1 MARVF
6 LVGFWDRVAKLI
18 LRNRILIILL
28 LVSATIFFISN
39 WKYIK
44 FSNSEANLLPDDHEV
59 NLEYI
64 DFTDKFGEEGNLI
77 VIGIKDSLLFTT
89 NNFNAWNNLS
99 KALKDTNYV
108 ESVIAIGDLQKLK
121 KDTRK
126 RRFYLEPFV
135 KDTIKSESELISLKK
150 ELFEKYPFY
159 NEFLFNTKTETVRT
173 AIHLKKEIVNEIGR
187 EDYINNILTPLVAN
201 FEKTY
206 GIDIKI
212 SGMPYVRTKNADN
225 IKNEI
230 TTFVI
235 LALAITSIIF
245 FLFFRSFRATF
256 ISLFVVMIGVVWTVG
271 ILGLFINN
279 SAAGEFEISVL
290 TGLIPPL
297 IIVIGIP
304 NCIFLINK
312 YQHEVNKHGNKAKSL
327 KKVISKI
334 GNATLMTNLTT
345 ASGFATFIITNST
358 LLKEFGIVA
367 SLSIIAI
374 FILCLLIIPIIYSY
388 LPIPEEKHLEHL
400 NRSWINSLGDWIE
413 NTVKKSKIN
422 IYIISIIL
430 LVTSIIGIYQIR
442 ISGSIIDD
450 MPQKAD
456 WFDDIMFYEKEF
468 NGIMPLEILI
478 DFKRQK
484 RIQNLRY
491 LRKMDTIEKTIN
503 EIPEL
508 SKPISVVSL
517 SKYITQAYYNGNPK
531 YYQIPTNQIK
541 PFIATFAKTTVSNSD
556 VDLIKNYADSTGRYT
571 RITAFMKDMEI
582 ERMEEIEKEIR
593 DKIEDQMPSKLIDS
607 GTIGKKPSKILLY
620 INKLKSIL
628 QVSLLNQEPLLYDS
642 TKNFEKVNIGDKV
655 YNITDNTSAKVINK
669 KEDNSTL
676 VLSKN
681 IMYEGAE
688 YEIKSESYVIT
699 GKAYLFQK
707 GTKYLVKNLI
717 ISLSLAIFLI
727 ALLMAY
733 MFRSV
738 KMIFISLIPNILPLV
753 ITAGLMGYLGVAI
766 KPSTILIF
774 SIAFGI
780 AVDDTIHFL
789 AKYRQELISNNWE
802 INKSVYNALRETGVS
817 MFYTSIVLFFGFSVF
832 TVSDFGGTVALGGL
846 VSATLLFAML
856 SNLLLLPSML
866 LSLEGSIANEK
877 VLKEPLIKIIEDDDN
892 N

>member
-6 LVGFWDRVAKLI
+6 LVGFWDSVSNLI
-18 LRNRILIILL
+18 LRNRILIIALL
-28 LVSATIFFISN
+28 TLATTFFISQ
-39 WKYIK
+39 WQYIK
-44 FSNSEANLLPDDHEV
+44 FSNTEANLLPDNHEV
-59 NLEYI
+59 NLEYL

-89 NNFNAWNNLS
+89 ENLNAWNNLS
-99 KALKDTNYV
+99 KVLKDTNFV

-121 KDTRK
+121 KDK
-126 RRFYLEPFV
+126 KKQQFYLEPFI
-135 KDTIKSESELISLKK
+135 KDTITSDIELISIKK

-159 NEFLFNTKTETVRT
+159 DEFLFNTKTKSVRT
-173 AIHLKKEIVNEIGR
+173 AIHLKKSIVNEIGR
-187 EDYINNILTPLVAN
+187 ETYINSVLIPKVES
-201 FEKTY
+201 FEAKY
-206 GIDIKI
+206 NLDIKI
-212 SGMPYVRTKNADN
+212 SGMPYVRTKNAEN
-225 IKNEI
+225 IKSEI
-230 TTFVI
+230 STFVI
-235 LALAITSIIF
+235 LALIITSIIF
-245 FLFFRSFRATF
+245 FLFFRSYRATF

-271 ILGLFINN
+271 ILGLFIINTPP
-279 SAAGEFEISVL
+279 GDFEISVL

-327 KKVISKI
+327 QKVITKI
-334 GNATLMTNLTT
+334 GNATLMTNVTT
-345 ASGFATFIITNST
+345 ASGFATFIITNSK

-367 SLSIIAI
+367 SLSILAI
-374 FILCLLIIPIIYSY
+374 FILCILIIPIIYSF

-400 NRSWINSLGDWIE
+400 NRTWINSLGDWIE
-413 NTVKKSKIN
+413 KTVKKSKIN
-422 IYIISIIL
+422 IYIISVLL

-478 DFKRQK
+478 NTKRK
-484 RIQNLRY
+484 KGVTKLSTIK
-491 LRKMDTIEKTIN
+491 KMSKIEDVIL

-508 SKPISVVSL
+508 SKPISMVSL
-517 SKYITQAYYNGNPK
+517 VKYSKQAYYNGNPK
-531 YYQIPTNQIK
+531 YYQVPTSQENS
-541 PFIATFAKTTVSNSD
+541 FILSYAKNSTSDSD
-556 VDLIKNYADSTGRYT
+556 VDLIKNYVDSTGQYT

-582 ERMEEIEKEIR
+582 EKMEEIEKKLNYEIS
-593 DKIEDQMPSKLIDS
+593 KIMPSD
-607 GTIGKKPSKILLY
+607 
-620 INKLKSIL
+620 
-628 QVSLLNQEPLLYDS
+628 
-642 TKNFEKVNIGDKV
+642 NFEV
-655 YNITDNTSAKVINK
+655 S
-669 KEDNSTL
+669 
-676 VLSKN
+676 
-681 IMYEGAE
+681 
-688 YEIKSESYVIT
+688 IT

-717 ISLSLAIFLI
+717 LSLSLAIFLI

-733 MFRSV
+733 MFRSL
-738 KMIFISLIPNILPLV
+738 KMIFISLIPNLLPLIV
-753 ITAGLMGYLGVAI
+753 TAGLMGYLGVAI

-789 AKYRQELISNNWE
+789 AKYRQELITNNWE
-802 INKSVYNALRETGVS
+802 VKKSVYNALRETGVS

-832 TVSDFGGTVALGGL
+832 TVSNFGGTVALGAL

-866 LSLEGSIANEK
+866 LSLEDSIANEK
-877 VLKEPLIKIIEDDDN
+877 VLKEPLIKIIEDEDVVN
-892 N
+892 

>member
-6 LVGFWDRVAKLI
+6 LVGFWDSVSNLI
-18 LRNRILIILL
+18 LRNRILIISLL
-28 LVSATIFFISN
+28 ILATSFFISQ
-39 WKYIK
+39 WQYIK
-44 FSNSEANLLPDDHEV
+44 FSNTEANLLPDKHEV
-59 NLEYI
+59 NLEYL

-89 NNFNAWNNLS
+89 ENLNAWNNLS
-99 KALKDTNYV
+99 KVLKDTNFV

-121 KDTRK
+121 KDK
-126 RRFYLEPFV
+126 KKQQFYLEPFI
-135 KDTIKSESELISLKK
+135 KDTITSDIELISIKK

-159 NEFLFNTKTETVRT
+159 DEFLFNTKTKSVRT
-173 AIHLKKEIVNEIGR
+173 AIHLKKSIVNEVGR
-187 EDYINNILTPLVAN
+187 ETYINSVLIPKVES
-201 FEKTY
+201 FEAKY
-206 GIDIKI
+206 NLDIKI
-212 SGMPYVRTKNADN
+212 SGMPYVRTKNAEN
-225 IKNEI
+225 IKSEI
-230 TTFVI
+230 STFVI
-235 LALAITSIIF
+235 LALIITSIIF
-245 FLFFRSFRATF
+245 FLFFRSYRATF

-271 ILGLFINN
+271 ILGLFIINTPP
-279 SAAGEFEISVL
+279 GDFEISVL

-327 KKVISKI
+327 QKVITKI
-334 GNATLMTNLTT
+334 GNATLMTNVTT
-345 ASGFATFIITNST
+345 ASGFATFIITNSK

-367 SLSIIAI
+367 SLSILAI
-374 FILCLLIIPIIYSY
+374 FILCILIIPIIYSF

-400 NRSWINSLGDWIE
+400 NRTWINSLGDWIE
-413 NTVKKSKIN
+413 KTVKKSKIN
-422 IYIISIIL
+422 IYIISVLL

-478 DFKRQK
+478 NTKRK
-484 RIQNLRY
+484 KGVTKLSTIK
-491 LRKMDTIEKTIN
+491 KMSKIEDVIL

-508 SKPISVVSL
+508 SKPISMVSL
-517 SKYITQAYYNGNPK
+517 VKYSKQAYYNGNPK
-531 YYQIPTNQIK
+531 YYQVPTSQENS
-541 PFIATFAKTTVSNSD
+541 FILSYAKNSTSDSD
-556 VDLIKNYADSTGRYT
+556 VDLIKNYVDSTGQYT

-582 ERMEEIEKEIR
+582 EKMEEIEKKLNYEIS
-593 DKIEDQMPSKLIDS
+593 KIMPSD
-607 GTIGKKPSKILLY
+607 
-620 INKLKSIL
+620 
-628 QVSLLNQEPLLYDS
+628 
-642 TKNFEKVNIGDKV
+642 NFEV
-655 YNITDNTSAKVINK
+655 S
-669 KEDNSTL
+669 
-676 VLSKN
+676 
-681 IMYEGAE
+681 
-688 YEIKSESYVIT
+688 IT

-717 ISLSLAIFLI
+717 LSLSLAIFLI

-733 MFRSV
+733 MFRSL
-738 KMIFISLIPNILPLV
+738 KMIFISLIPNLLPLIV
-753 ITAGLMGYLGVAI
+753 TAGLMGYLGVAI

-789 AKYRQELISNNWE
+789 AKYRQELITNNWE
-802 INKSVYNALRETGVS
+802 VKKSVYNALRETGVS

-832 TVSDFGGTVALGGL
+832 TVSNFGGTVALGAL
-846 VSATLLFAML
+846 VSATLLFALL

-866 LSLEGSIANEK
+866 LSLEDSIANEK
-877 VLKEPLIKIIEDDDN
+877 VLKEPLIKIIEDEDVVN
-892 N
+892 